1 MSSLLTYASLMSMR
15 DKFRE
20 YNDFNKYD
28 TPSLKFF
35 KIFFYFQNGDSDSM
49 VGQLNESGGLLA
61 PTWLIDGIGDNTYY
75 QHTSA
80 WSYLKMNYEDERAKN
95 LEQFVH
101 LLSNISSESPWY
113 FAELSGLDAAIERK
127 AVMDKDFKI
136 EESRPKISIKCL
148 PDAMD
153 DRIGTLLDL
162 YRSIVWSW
170 SNKREV
176 LPSNLRKFDMGIFI
190 FEQPTKLVHYK
201 DSKLSLSD
209 NPDNASFKYYELHNC
224 EIDYGSAK
232 GNLGTINNAEGVA
245 PEYTI
250 DIHFDDC
257 YETRYNEMNT
267 KWIGDMIAWDFG
279 QLRNPQNTKNP
290 VDNESKAQEETQ
302 QESNGMS
309 NGQQT
314 IRILDGYEGGKAH
327 EPKGFVAG
335 AADQI
340 VGTGINIVKGAV
352 NKVLLG
358 NLYSFSLTKIAN
370 QAKSLAS
377 GDVWSTVRNV
387 KEYVDDVKQRKD
399 NNLRVNLFG
408 RVEQKKVTPRI
419 KNLGNLATSNTIA
432 NNI

>member
-1 MSSLLTYASLMSMR
+1 MSMR

-28 TPSLKFF
+28 TPGLKFF
-35 KIFFYFQNGDSDSM
+35 KLFFYFQNGDSDSV

-61 PTWLIDGIGDNTYY
+61 PTWLIDGIGDDTYY
-75 QHTSA
+75 QYTSA

-95 LEQFVH
+95 LEQFVY

-113 FAELSGLDAAIERK
+113 FTEISGMDAVIERK
-127 AVMDKDFKI
+127 TIMDKEFKI
-136 EESRPKISIKCL
+136 EESRHKISIKCL
-148 PDAMD
+148 PDAVD

-190 FEQPTKLVHYK
+190 FEQPTKLIHHK
-201 DSKLSLSD
+201 DSKLILND
-209 NPDNASFKYYELHNC
+209 DPDNTSFKYYELHNC

-232 GNLGTINNAEGVA
+232 GNLGTLNNAEGVA

-250 DIHFDDC
+250 DILFDDC

-279 QLRNPQNTKNP
+279 QT
-290 VDNESKAQEETQ
+290 SKAQSEQ
-302 QESNGMS
+302 
-309 NGQQT
+309 
-314 IRILDGYEGGKAH
+314 IIKPVDK
-327 EPKGFVAG
+327 KGFLQQAV
-335 AADQI
+335 DQV
-340 VGTGINIVKGAV
+340 VGTGINVVEGAV

-358 NLYSFSLTKIAN
+358 NLYTFSLTKMAN
-370 QAKSLAS
+370 QVKSLAS

-387 KEYVDDVKQRKD
+387 KEYVDDAKHRKD
-399 NNLRVNLFG
+399 NNLKMNLFG
-408 RVEQKKVTPRI
+408 RTEQKKVTPHI
-419 KNLGNLATSNTIA
+419 KKLGNLATSNTIV

>member
-49 VGQLNESGGLLA
+49 VGQLSESGGLLA
-61 PTWLIDGIGDNTYY
+61 PTWLVDGIGDNTYY

-95 LEQFVH
+95 LEQFIN

-113 FAELSGLDAAIERK
+113 FTELSGLDAAIERK
-127 AVMDKDFKI
+127 TVMDKDFKI
-136 EESRPKISIKCL
+136 EEARPKISIKCL

-201 DSKLSLSD
+201 DSKLTLNDDSD
-209 NPDNASFKYYELHNC
+209 NTSFKYYELHNC

-257 YETRYNEMNT
+257 YETRYNEMNA

-279 QLRNPQNTKNP
+279 QLGEHKNITP
-290 VDNESKAQEETQ
+290 SSTNVDQSDDETQ
-302 QESNGMS
+302 LKSKTSESP
-309 NGQQT
+309 QV
-314 IRILDGYEGGKAH
+314 IRVLDGYEGGKAH
-327 EPKGFVAG
+327 EPKGFLSSAV
-335 AADQI
+335 DQM

-358 NLYSFSLTKIAN
+358 NLYTFSLTKMAN

-387 KEYVDDVKQRKD
+387 KEYVDDAKQRKG
-399 NNLRVNLFG
+399 NNLKVNLFG

-419 KNLGNLATSNTIA
+419 KKLGNLATSNTIA

>member
-61 PTWLIDGIGDNTYY
+61 PTWLVDGIGDDTYY

-80 WSYLKMNYEDERAKN
+80 WSYLKMNYEDERAAN

-101 LLSNISSESPWY
+101 LLSNISAESPWY
-113 FAELSGLDAAIERK
+113 FTELSGLDAAIERK
-127 AVMDKDFKI
+127 TVMDKDFKV
-136 EESRPKISIKCL
+136 EDTRPKISIKCL
-148 PDAMD
+148 PDAVD

-176 LPSNLRKFDMGIFI
+176 LPANLRKFDMGIFI
-190 FEQPTKLVHYK
+190 FEQPTKFVHHK
-201 DSKLSLSD
+201 DSKLTLND
-209 NPDNASFKYYELHNC
+209 NPDNTSFKYYELHNC

-232 GNLGTINNAEGVA
+232 GNLGTINNAEGLA

-257 YETRYNEMNT
+257 YETRYNEMSA
-267 KWIGDMIAWDFG
+267 KWIGDMIAWDFSML
-279 QLRNPQNTKNP
+279 QKQQNIEKP
-290 VDNESKAQEETQ
+290 ADNESKAQEETQ
-302 QESNGMS
+302 QELNITSND
-309 NGQQT
+309 QQT
-314 IRILDGYEGGKAH
+314 VRILDGYEGGKAH
-327 EPKGFVAG
+327 EPKGFLASAV
-335 AADQI
+335 DQV

-358 NLYSFSLTKIAN
+358 NLYTFSLTKMAN

-387 KEYVDDVKQRKD
+387 KEYVDDAEQRKD

-419 KNLGNLATSNTIA
+419 KKLGNLATSNTIA